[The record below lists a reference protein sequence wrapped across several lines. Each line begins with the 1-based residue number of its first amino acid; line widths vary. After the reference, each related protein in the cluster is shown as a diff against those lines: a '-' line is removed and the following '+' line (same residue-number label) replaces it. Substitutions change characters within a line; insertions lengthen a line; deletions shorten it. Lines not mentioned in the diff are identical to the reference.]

1 MSNIRKICI
10 CAICI
15 ALCYV
20 LPLVLHPLGLGQ
32 ILSPMHIPVL
42 VCGLCCGPIF
52 GAICG
57 IAGPILSSVLTGM
70 PPSMML
76 PSMIPELLAYG
87 IFAGILI
94 RAFRTKSTLCNV
106 YLALIPTM
114 LIGRVVGAL
123 AKAVFYFIGVF
134 GVNAF
139 SLKEVASAY
148 FVATLPGIIVHLL
161 FIPTLVVTLKSE
173 KLIKLK

>member
-20 LPLVLHPLGLGQ
+20 LPLILHPLGLGQ

-42 VCGLCCGPIF
+42 VCGLCCGPVF

-57 IAGPILSSVLTGM
+57 IAGPILSNFLTGS
-70 PPSMML
+70 PSAMML
-76 PSMIPELLAYG
+76 PSMVPELVAYG
-87 IFAGILI
+87 IFAGILM
-94 RAFRTKSTLCNV
+94 RACRTKSTLVNV
-106 YLALIPTM
+106 YMALIPTM
-114 LIGRVVGAL
+114 VVGRLVGAL
-123 AKAVFYFIGVF
+123 VKGAYYLVGVF
-134 GVNAF
+134 GVSAF
-139 SLKEVASAY
+139 SWKEIATAY
-148 FVATLPGIIVHLL
+148 FVTTLPGIIVHLL

-173 KLIKLK
+173 KLVKIK

>member
-1 MSNIRKICI
+1 MSNIRKICV

-20 LPLVLHPLGLGQ
+20 LPVVLHPLGLGQ

-42 VCGLCCGPIF
+42 VCGLCCGSIF

-57 IAGPILSSVLTGM
+57 IAGPILSSVLSGM

-76 PSMIPELLAYG
+76 PSMIPELVAYG

-94 RAFRTKSTLCNV
+94 RTIRTKSLFFNTFV
-106 YLALIPTM
+106 ALIPTM
-114 LIGRVVGAL
+114 ILGRVVGAL
-123 AKAVFYFIGVF
+123 AKGAFYLLGVF
-134 GVNAF
+134 GVEAF
-139 SLKEVASAY
+139 SLSQIASAY
-148 FVATLPGIIVHLL
+148 FVVTLPGIILQL
-161 FIPTLVVTLKSE
+161 ILIPMLIVTLKEE
-173 KLIKLK
+173 KLVKVR